1 MLQVTFNLK
10 DTILEYYD
18 NYLDNAYTR
27 DILTDEDQATL
38 KKIKGFLEKP
48 KIATKAVESSN
59 QCLDIILPVMDYI
72 LK

>member
-27 DILTDEDQATL
+27 DILTDED
-38 KKIKGFLEKP
+38 
-48 KIATKAVESSN
+48 
-59 QCLDIILPVMDYI
+59 
-72 LK
+72 